1 MSGFPSAGTIRQAI
15 AHGQPDPSAEHTS
28 APNPKAIGSGA
39 AARKACYKR
48 VAVKEEEVISVAEL
62 DRRLRRAVEA
72 ATGREW
78 VSGEVTSLKWAPSGH
93 AYFCLKDEADDAVVD
108 CVMYKFHAARAR
120 RFLAPGAR
128 VQLRGRATVY
138 APRGRLQLVGEAL
151 RPAGQGALLI
161 ALEELKRRLAAEGM
175 FEPARKRPLPPD
187 PQIVGVVTSGSGA
200 AFHDIRTVAFRRGGV
215 RLVISPAL
223 VQGDH
228 APDRIV
234 RAVELIER
242 YPGLDV
248 LIVGRGGGSSDD
260 LMAFND
266 ERVVRRIAQVSV
278 PVVSAV
284 GHEVD
289 FTLVDLVADV
299 RAATPSQAAEL
310 VIPDSKARR
319 DTLARCTRQLAR
331 AMGGAVR
338 ERRGS
343 VDRLRAQLGDPR
355 FLVAERQ
362 QQLDEL
368 SSRLE
373 RHTTRERARR
383 RAGLEALHRRLSA
396 RHPRSVL
403 AEAKS
408 SLGPLA
414 ARLDGSIDRRLGR
427 ARAELEQAAARL
439 DGLSPLSVLGRGYA
453 IAIGAEGRAVRA
465 AREVAPG
472 QMLRLRLHAGRL
484 LVEVA
489 EVEVEP

>member
-1 MSGFPSAGTIRQAI
+1 
-15 AHGQPDPSAEHTS
+15 
-28 APNPKAIGSGA
+28 
-39 AARKACYKR
+39 
-48 VAVKEEEVISVAEL
+48 VKEEEVISVAEL

-93 AYFCLKDEADDAVVD
+93 AYFCLKDEGVDAVID
-108 CVMYKFHAARAR
+108 CVMYKFNAARAR
-120 RFLAPGAR
+120 RFLSQGAR
-128 VQLRGRATVY
+128 VQMRGRATVY
-138 APRGRLQLVGEAL
+138 APRGRLQMVGEAL

-161 ALEELKRRLAAEGM
+161 ALEELKRRLAAEGL
-175 FEPARKRPLPPD
+175 FDPARKRTLPAEPHV
-187 PQIVGVVTSGSGA
+187 VGVVTSGAGA

-215 RLVISPAL
+215 RLVLSPAL

-228 APDRIV
+228 APERIV
-234 RAVELIER
+234 RAVDLIER

-248 LIVGRGGGSSDD
+248 LIIGRGGGSSDD

-266 ERVVRRIAQVSV
+266 ERVVRRVAQLRV

-319 DTLARCTRQLAR
+319 DTLGRCTRQLVR

-343 VDRLRAQLGDPR
+343 IDRLRSRLGDPR
-355 FLVAERQ
+355 FLLAERQ
-362 QQLDEL
+362 QHVDEL
-368 SSRLE
+368 VGRLE
-373 RHTTRERARR
+373 RHAGRELARR
-383 RAGLEALHRRLSA
+383 RARLEQLHRRLSG

-403 AEAKS
+403 AEARS

-414 ARLDGSIDRRLGR
+414 ARLDGSMKRRLAR

-453 IAIGAEGRAVRA
+453 IALSADGRAVRA
-465 AREVAPG
+465 ASEVAPG
-472 QMLRLRLHAGRL
+472 QLLRVRLHAGRL
-484 LVEVA
+484 LVEVT
-489 EVEVEP
+489 EVEP